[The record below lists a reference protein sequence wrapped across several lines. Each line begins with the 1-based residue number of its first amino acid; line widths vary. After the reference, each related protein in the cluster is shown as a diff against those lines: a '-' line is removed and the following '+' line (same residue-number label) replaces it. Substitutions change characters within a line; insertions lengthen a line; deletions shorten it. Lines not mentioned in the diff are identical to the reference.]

1 MYYLFISKG
10 KYITAYIGKKI
21 NKDIAKYII
30 KFANINGS
38 YQIKDCRG
46 LINLNSVS
54 TYKLSNNEII
64 CNFIENIKNISR
76 IESIFL
82 VKINYYI
89 YNVTSCE
96 IINPY
101 EVRSLNR
108 YITYNIKDGQHCGR
122 LVDFKNNNFID
133 FLYKDKFSQIYK
145 TKDLF
150 DYKKL
155 ASINQFIIL
164 NEDNTCFDFI
174 PNDFFQ
180 KKQILIDFMKYL
192 ILLSLN
198 EFNIEYFDEEFYPI

>member
-1 MYYLFISKG
+1 MIL
-10 KYITAYIGKKI
+10 KI
-21 NKDIAKYII
+21 II
-30 KFANINGS
+30 
-38 YQIKDCRG
+38 
-46 LINLNSVS
+46 
-54 TYKLSNNEII
+54 LSI
-64 CNFIENIKNISR
+64 
-76 IESIFL
+76 
-82 VKINYYI
+82 
-89 YNVTSCE
+89 
-96 IINPY
+96 
-101 EVRSLNR
+101 
-108 YITYNIKDGQHCGR
+108 
-122 LVDFKNNNFID
+122 

>member
-1 MYYLFISKG
+1 MYYLFISKD

-122 LVDFKNNNFID
+122 LVD
-133 FLYKDKFSQIYK
+133 
-145 TKDLF
+145 
-150 DYKKL
+150 YKKL